1 MGGRGAGGNF
11 GGDGTIPRL
20 DGTGCYRTCAVAK
33 IQGFVVFKWVNFFYI
48 QIGLP

>member
-20 DGTGCYRTCAVAK
+20 DRMDVTGCVH
-33 IQGFVVFKWVNFFYI
+33 
-48 QIGLP
+48 LPKSKAL